1 MPYANILL
9 HMQAPGWRGKEHR
22 EAAGGPA
29 PGEKWGHDRFQELNE
44 DHEGANAGQYQSIL
58 GLL

>member
-1 MPYANILL
+1 
-9 HMQAPGWRGKEHR
+9 MQAPGWRGKEHR